1 MGRPEGLAVTD
12 GLPASL
18 SNTKRFM
25 NATRAAGAMREKDS
39 LLRPV
44 RKREKSFWLCE
55 QAAVRT
61 SRRAADGPFGELG
74 CTAGAELDSCA
85 EAQRT
90 SNRNKAVRTIN
101 CAVPMVFRNF
111 TSVLCGAQDGGQ
123 VLRKGGARHHF
134 VTSGCLRLRCQV
146 ALHVR

>member
-1 MGRPEGLAVTD
+1 MSKCVWVWVLDAYWT
-12 GLPASL
+12 
-18 SNTKRFM
+18 
-25 NATRAAGAMREKDS
+25 TRIGS
-39 LLRPV
+39 VGPV
-44 RKREKSFWLCE
+44 
-55 QAAVRT
+55 
-61 SRRAADGPFGELG
+61 GEL
-74 CTAGAELDSCA
+74 CLTARSDLASCA
-85 EAQRT
+85 DAQRT
-90 SNRNKAVRTIN
+90 ISRNKADRTIN